1 VSQST
6 MVDSPGPSR
15 RSASSDHGSV
25 PADADYHRIYA
36 VLERCDSAG
45 SLSDFK
51 EQLVSALSSVFGF
64 RDLSFFAGPTFQTT
78 FNDPVPIVSGR
89 TATMLTEYHDRWAQ
103 YDIFGTPPAVRL
115 LQAGGVA
122 SLGEVRT
129 YGGLPIPASAYV
141 RHFLDKTWS
150 IEAAAA
156 MRIDLYGMHT
166 GLIGIFTT
174 DAAQLGPV
182 ELATLRL
189 LARRLS
195 AVARNIPYVSARGG
209 LRGLTARQHEVVGLV
224 AQGLSNAQIAS
235 TLSLAEDSVKKYV
248 SRVLAVTGCHSRMDL
263 ALLARAS

>member
-1 VSQST
+1 
-6 MVDSPGPSR
+6 MGDSPDPFR
-15 RSASSDHGSV
+15 RPASSDHASV
-25 PADADYHRIYA
+25 PEFADYRRIYA

-51 EQLVSALSSVFGF
+51 EQLVAALSSVFGF

-78 FNDPVPIVSGR
+78 FNDPIPVVSGR
-89 TATMLTEYHDRWAQ
+89 TATMLTEYHERWAQ

-115 LQAGGVA
+115 LQVGGVA
-122 SLGEVRT
+122 SLGEVRA
-129 YGGLPIPASAYV
+129 YGGLSIPASAYV

-150 IEAAAA
+150 VEAAAA
-156 MRIDLYGMHT
+156 MRVDLYGMHT

-195 AVARNIPYVSARGG
+195 AVARNIPYVSARDV
-209 LRGLTARQHEVVGLV
+209 LRGLTARQRDIVGLV
-224 AQGLSNAQIAS
+224 AQGLNNAQIAT

-248 SRVLAVTGCHSRMDL
+248 SRILAATGCHSRIDL
-263 ALLARAS
+263 ALLARAT